1 MDIGIFCAFSEATP
15 PDVMI
20 RAAKAIEER
29 GFAAIW
35 VPEHVVLFDQYESRY
50 PYSEDGKL
58 PGFRGGMMEP
68 WTALAFMAGH
78 TSRVRLG
85 SSVCL
90 IPQRNP
96 VYTAKQVADVDFL
109 SGGRVNFGIGLGW
122 LREEYDA
129 LQAPWPNRAK
139 RAREYIAVMQALWT
153 QEVSEYQGELYTLPP
168 CVQNPKPVQRPHPP
182 MFFGG
187 EGDPALTR
195 VADLGQGWLGAGV
208 TPAEMPERL
217 GRLEELLQERGRSR
231 ADIEVYVLANRRAD
245 ADLLAGYA
253 DVGIDQAI
261 QMVPLRDFDD
271 ACRRLDAL
279 AEMAPD

>member
-15 PDVMI
+15 PDVMV
-20 RAAKAIEER
+20 RSARAIEER

-35 VPEHVVLFDQYESRY
+35 VPEHVVLFDQYQSRY

-139 RAREYIAVMQALWT
+139 RAREYVAVMQALWT
-153 QEVSEYQGELYTLPP
+153 QEVSEYRGELYTLPP
-168 CVQNPKPVQRPHPP
+168 CVQNPKPVQTPHPP

-208 TPAEMPERL
+208 QPEQMGERL
-217 GRLEELLQERGRSR
+217 ARLDELLAERGRSR
-231 ADIEVYVLANRRAD
+231 ADIQVYVLPNRRATPE
-245 ADLLAGYA
+245 LLDGYTA
-253 DVGIDQAI
+253 HGIDQVI
-261 QMVPLRDFDD
+261 QMVPLRDPDD
-271 ACRRLDAL
+271 AERRLDDL
-279 AEMAPD
+279 AKLAGN